1 MKHLITLC
9 VVCLAAYFGY
19 KFEPALRQVITGIP
33 YQANRL
39 PANQSDLN
47 IDPTTLRPDQ
57 LPKEVSIYVTIPF
70 KDESSGLTANL
81 MAGSKH
87 PLLKVMGS
95 DLQIQVKDTKYKI
108 TLPISKTDLLQQLA
122 HMPLKATIDE
132 PAELP
137 PTKTEPEPAPP
148 KPQTETPGPIT
159 NTPQP
164 AATSDTPVDALKLM
178 RDSLQ
183 NNSIKEFAIDQ
194 IVTWSPGGE
203 ETFDGETYTTGTV
216 SYESS
221 TILGQKTMQAKALI
235 KNGSIQKWIHAK
247 SGIEIK

>member
-33 YQANRL
+33 YQANSL
-39 PANQSDLN
+39 PANQADLN
-47 IDPTTLRPDQ
+47 IDPTTLGPDQ

-70 KDESSGLTANL
+70 KDDSSGLTANL
-81 MAGSKH
+81 VAGSKH

-95 DLQIQVKDTKYKI
+95 NLQIQVKDTNYKI

-122 HMPLKATIDE
+122 QMPLNATIDA
-132 PAELP
+132 PTELP
-137 PTKTEPEPAPP
+137 PTKTEPEPEPP
-148 KPQTETPGPIT
+148 KPQAETPGPIT
-159 NTPQP
+159 TTPQP
-164 AATSDTPVDALKLM
+164 PATSDTPIDPLKLM

-183 NNSIKEFAIDQ
+183 NKPIKEFAIDQ

-235 KNGSIQKWIHAK
+235 RNGIIEKWIWPK

>member
-33 YQANRL
+33 YQANSL
-39 PANQSDLN
+39 PANQADLN
-47 IDPTTLRPDQ
+47 IDPTTLGPDQ

-70 KDESSGLTANL
+70 KDDSSGLTANL
-81 MAGSKH
+81 VAGSKH

-95 DLQIQVKDTKYKI
+95 NLQIQVKDTNYKI

-122 HMPLKATIDE
+122 QMPLNATIDA
-132 PAELP
+132 PTELP
-137 PTKTEPEPAPP
+137 PTKTEPEPEPH
-148 KPQTETPGPIT
+148 KPQAETPGPIT
-159 NTPQP
+159 TTPQP
-164 AATSDTPVDALKLM
+164 PATSDTPIDPLKLM

-183 NNSIKEFAIDQ
+183 NKPIKEFAIDQ

-235 KNGSIQKWIHAK
+235 RNGIIEKWIWPK